1 MEMKWHPIVNGD
13 LNGIP
18 RNEEFLFTVF
28 DEKDGETYVTP
39 AWIIGYDEGEVEVR
53 ENVAGGLRVHEAK
66 NVKAWMD
73 YPDPYN
79 QKRHVKCVLTDEE
92 RGEVIKAMMK
102 AILIIDEVEF

>member
-1 MEMKWHPIVNGD
+1 MEMKWHPIINGD
-13 LNGIP
+13 LSGIP

-28 DEKDGETYVTP
+28 DENDGETYVTT
-39 AWIIGYDEGEVEVR
+39 AWIIEYEGEVEVR
-53 ENVAGGLRVHEAK
+53 EATSSGLYIHEAK

-73 YPDPYN
+73 YPEPFN

-102 AILIIDEVEF
+102 AILIVDEVEF

>member
-1 MEMKWHPIVNGD
+1 MEMKWHPIINGD
-13 LNGIP
+13 LSGIP

-28 DEKDGETYVTP
+28 DENDGETYVTT
-39 AWIIGYDEGEVEVR
+39 AWIIEYEGEVEVR
-53 ENVAGGLRVHEAK
+53 EATNSGLHIHEAK

-73 YPDPYN
+73 YPEPFN